1 MYIYLLIEKI
11 RIVLHIISQQIG
23 RCSNEQQISLTVI
36 ERSTTQ
42 RADLLVDIQQIDVV
56 TWLSHFDATTN
67 QIQTFMRIVD
77 KDLRKK
83 YNKFT
88 FRLYQNAEVAKNEP
102 KWTKTNQKT
111 ILAYSGKF

>member
-56 TWLSHFDATTN
+56 T
-67 QIQTFMRIVD
+67 
-77 KDLRKK
+77 
-83 YNKFT
+83 
-88 FRLYQNAEVAKNEP
+88 
-102 KWTKTNQKT
+102 
-111 ILAYSGKF
+111 